1 MKRKKEL
8 PHGAKLVR
16 NLILLL
22 LLGVLVW
29 GLTGFSAPTVRGRF
43 RLAEQ
48 ANWVGPSDIQGVFE
62 SRYDRWVVASCQDR
76 VLLWRDGGTSLEYWP
91 RVEEGTT
98 LVPVPESRLAQGE
111 LWVAAAD
118 VPEGTASAQLELTV
132 SCWYR
137 RNAGGGWTYDSRPE
151 QPDGVSLTDRW
162 EKTYSAQG
170 QLLEDGAMV
179 FHVAAEEEQWENQ
192 EMEEM
197 ILSCTYEWELYWAE
211 QKRRAVDCHMEAV
224 FYDQAGRELGRAQL
238 ATTEQ
243 GGAPWTG
250 N

>member
-8 PHGAKLVR
+8 PHGAKLAR

-29 GLTGFSAPTVRGRF
+29 GLSGFSAPTVRGRF
-43 RLAEQ
+43 RMAEQ
-48 ANWVGPSDIQGVFE
+48 ANWAGPSDIQGVFE
-62 SRYDRWVVASCQDR
+62 SRYDRWVVASCQDK
-76 VLLWRDGGTSLEYWP
+76 VLLWQDGRTDLEYWP
-91 RVEEGTT
+91 RAEEGTT

-132 SCWYR
+132 SCWYG
-137 RNAGGGWTYDSRPE
+137 RNADGWTIDSQVE
-151 QPDGVSLTDRW
+151 QPGGVSLTDRW

-170 QLLEDGAMV
+170 QLLEDGAV
-179 FHVAAEEEQWENQ
+179 LFHVASEEENWENQ
-192 EMEEM
+192 DVERL
-197 ILSCTYEWELYWAE
+197 ILSYAYEWDLYWAE
-211 QKRRAVDCHMEAV
+211 QDRRTVDCRMEAV
-224 FYDQAGRELGRAQL
+224 FYDRAGRELGRAQL

>member
-8 PHGAKLVR
+8 PHGAKLAR
-16 NLILLL
+16 NLFLILI
-22 LLGVLVW
+22 LGVLVW

-43 RLAEQ
+43 RMAEQ
-48 ANWVGPSDIQGVFE
+48 ANWAGPSDIQGVFE
-62 SRYDRWVVASCQDR
+62 SRYDRWVVASCQDQ
-76 VLLWRDGGTSLEYWP
+76 VILWRDGGTSLEYWP
-91 RVEEGTT
+91 RAEEGTT

-137 RNAGGGWTYDSRPE
+137 RNADGWTIDSQVE
-151 QPDGVSLTDRW
+151 QPGGVSLTDRW

-170 QLLEDGAMV
+170 RLLEDGAV
-179 FHVAAEEEQWENQ
+179 LFHVAPEEENWENQ
-192 EMEEM
+192 DIERL
-197 ILSCTYEWELYWAE
+197 ILSYAYEWDLYWAE
-211 QKRRAVDCHMEAV
+211 QDRRAVDCRMEAV
-224 FYDQAGRELGRAQL
+224 FYDEAGRELGRAQL

>member
-1 MKRKKEL
+1 MKRRKKL
-8 PHGAKLVR
+8 SHGVKLAR
-16 NLILLL
+16 NLFLILI
-22 LLGVLVW
+22 LGVLVW

-43 RLAEQ
+43 RMAEQ
-48 ANWVGPSDIQGVFE
+48 ANWAGPSDIQGIVDT
-62 SRYDRWVVASCQDR
+62 RYDRWVVASCQDK
-76 VLLWRDGGTSLEYWP
+76 VILWRDGGTDLEYWP
-91 RVEEGTT
+91 RAEEGTT

-137 RNAGGGWTYDSRPE
+137 RNADGWTIDSQVE
-151 QPDGVSLTDRW
+151 QPGGVSLTERW

-170 QLLEDGAMV
+170 RLLEDGAV
-179 FHVAAEEEQWENQ
+179 LFHAAAEEENWENQ
-192 EMEEM
+192 DIERL
-197 ILSCTYEWELYWAE
+197 ILSYAYEWDLYWAE
-211 QKRRAVDCHMEAV
+211 QDRRAVDCRMEAA
-224 FYDQAGRELGRAQL
+224 FYDEAGRELGRAQL

>member
-29 GLTGFSAPTVRGRF
+29 GLTGFSAPTVRDRF
-43 RLAEQ
+43 RMAEG
-48 ANWVGPSDIQGVFE
+48 ANWAGPSDVQGVVDT
-62 SRYDRWVVASCQDR
+62 RYDRWVVASCQDQLI
-76 VLLWRDGGTSLEYWP
+76 VWRDGGTDLEYWP
-91 RVEEGTT
+91 RAEEGTT
-98 LVPVPESRLAQGE
+98 LAPVPERRVDMGE
-111 LWVAAAD
+111 VWVAAAD

-132 SCWYR
+132 RCWYR
-137 RNAGGGWTYDSRPE
+137 RNADGWTIDSQPE
-151 QPDGVSLTDRW
+151 QPDGVSLTERW

-170 QLLEDGAMV
+170 ECLEDGAV
-179 FHVAAEEEQWENQ
+179 LFHVAPEGENWENRT
-192 EMEEM
+192 MEEL
-197 ILSCTYEWELYWAE
+197 ILSHAYEWDLYWAE
-211 QKRRAVDCHMEAV
+211 QNRRAVDCRMEAV
-224 FYDQAGRELGRAQL
+224 FYDRAGQELGRAQL

>member
-8 PHGAKLVR
+8 PHGVKLAR
-16 NLILLL
+16 NLFLILI
-22 LLGVLVW
+22 LGVLVW

-43 RLAEQ
+43 RMAEQ
-48 ANWVGPSDIQGVFE
+48 ANWAGPSDIQGIVDT
-62 SRYDRWVVASCQDR
+62 RYDRWVVASCQDK
-76 VLLWRDGGTSLEYWP
+76 VILWRDGGTDLEYWP
-91 RVEEGTT
+91 RAEERAT
-98 LVPVPESRLAQGE
+98 LVLVPESRLAQGE

-118 VPEGTASAQLELTV
+118 VPEGTASARLELTV

-137 RNAGGGWTYDSRPE
+137 RNADGWTIDSQAE
-151 QPDGVSLTDRW
+151 QPGGVSLTERW

-170 QLLEDGAMV
+170 RLLEDGAV
-179 FHVAAEEEQWENQ
+179 LFHVAAEEENWENQ
-192 EMEEM
+192 DIERL
-197 ILSCTYEWELYWAE
+197 ILSYAYEWDLYWAE
-211 QKRRAVDCHMEAV
+211 QDRRAVDCRMEAV
-224 FYDQAGRELGRAQL
+224 FYDRAGRELSRAQL